1 MLLSLLVL
9 RSERARFSYEVSYA
23 QMSKQIKNIHKMG
36 GKIISITE
44 VG

>member
-1 MLLSLLVL
+1 
-9 RSERARFSYEVSYA
+9 
-23 QMSKQIKNIHKMG
+23 MSKQIKNIHKMG